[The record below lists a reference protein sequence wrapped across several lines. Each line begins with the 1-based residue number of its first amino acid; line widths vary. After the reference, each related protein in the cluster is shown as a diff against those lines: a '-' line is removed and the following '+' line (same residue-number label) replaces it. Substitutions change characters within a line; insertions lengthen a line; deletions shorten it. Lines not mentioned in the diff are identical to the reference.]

1 MDIIVD
7 PEFERL
13 IPPLSEQELRQLEC
27 SLLDDGTLSPLV
39 VWAPHNILLD
49 GHHRLRLCRRHG
61 IVFTTTGL
69 EFESRDAARL
79 WIIGHQLGRR
89 NLPPEEVA
97 YYRGGQYQK
106 AEKLQGARSDLT
118 PAESTGIEGRE
129 ASQDDGQATSGQ
141 GDTKSVRDASKRLG
155 KEFGVSPST
164 IKRDARFAEALDVL
178 AEILGIEF
186 RSDVLAGTSG
196 LSKSD
201 IVALSKKPRGKLAAA
216 AHDRDKLCELVR
228 ARRKPRRNPTPPAP
242 AAEEN
247 PPAFVPGDAQEYHDA
262 LVNILWVCGQKEETL
277 DGLRGQL
284 EQIAAIAREA
294 LGQQVD
300 DAEPEAATGAPLVT
314 DEDLL

>member
-1 MDIIVD
+1 MDIVVD

-27 SLLDDGTLSPLV
+27 SLLDDGALSPLV
-39 VWAPHNILLD
+39 VWTPHNILLD

-61 IVFTTTGL
+61 IPLTTTGL

-97 YYRGGQYQK
+97 YFRGGQYQK

-118 PAESTGIEGRE
+118 PAESPGMEGRE
-129 ASQDDGQATSGQ
+129 SSQDGGQATSGQ
-141 GDTKSVRDASKRLG
+141 SDTKSARDASTRLG

-164 IKRDARFAEALDVL
+164 IKRDAKFAEALDVL
-178 AEILGIEF
+178 AGVLGIEF

-216 AHDRDKLCELVR
+216 AHDRDKLRELVR

-242 AAEEN
+242 PVEQ
-247 PPAFVPGDAQEYHDA
+247 PSQELVSESVQDYHDA
-262 LVNILWVCGQKEETL
+262 LVNILWVCGQNEETL

-284 EQIAAIAREA
+284 EQIAGIAREA
-294 LGQQVD
+294 LGQQV
-300 DAEPEAATGAPLVT
+300 ESFEAAAASGAPLVT

>member
-1 MDIIVD
+1 MDIVVD

-27 SLLDDGTLSPLV
+27 SLLDDGALSPLV

-49 GHHRLRLCRRHG
+49 GHHRMRLCRRHG
-61 IVFTTTGL
+61 IPFTTSGL

-97 YYRGGQYQK
+97 YFRGGQYQK
-106 AEKLQGARSDLT
+106 AEKQQGSRSDLT
-118 PAESTGIEGRE
+118 PAESPGIEGRE
-129 ASQDDGQATSGQ
+129 ASQDAGQATSGQ
-141 GDTKSVRDASKRLG
+141 SDTKSARDASTRLG

-164 IKRDARFAEALDVL
+164 IKRDAKFAEALDVL
-178 AEILGIEF
+178 AGVLGIEF

-216 AHDRDKLCELVR
+216 AHDRDKVRELVR

-242 AAEEN
+242 PVEQ
-247 PPAFVPGDAQEYHDA
+247 PSQELVSESVQDHHDA
-262 LVNILWVCGQKEETL
+262 LVNILWVCGQNEETL

-284 EQIAAIAREA
+284 EQIAGIAREA
-294 LGQQVD
+294 LGQQV
-300 DAEPEAATGAPLVT
+300 ESFEAAAASGAPLVT

>member
-27 SLLDDGTLSPLV
+27 SLLDDGTLSPLA

-49 GHHRLRLCRRHG
+49 GHHRLRLCRQHG
-61 IVFTTTGL
+61 IPFTTTAL
-69 EFESRDAARL
+69 EFDSRDSARL

-89 NLPPEEVA
+89 NLPPEQAA
-97 YYRGGQYQK
+97 YYRGQEYGDQRRDPVENLQK
-106 AEKLQGARSDLT
+106 NQCFSSGHSVHSAAESPEEESPL
-118 PAESTGIEGRE
+118 PAENESEDRTAERLAKAHNVTERTIR
-129 ASQDDGQATSGQ
+129 
-141 GDTKSVRDASKRLG
+141 RDAL
-155 KEFGVSPST
+155 
-164 IKRDARFAEALDVL
+164 FAEALDAL
-178 AEILGIEF
+178 AQLFGVEF

-196 LSKSD
+196 LSKKD
-201 IVALSKKPRGKLAAA
+201 IITLAQMPRERLAAA
-216 AHDRDKLCELVR
+216 SHDWGNLHEL
-228 ARRKPRRNPTPPAP
+228 AEQWRKRKEKPAPPAP

-247 PPAFVPGDAQEYHDA
+247 PPAFAPGDAQECRDA

-294 LGQQVD
+294 LGENTEGI
-300 DAEPEAATGAPLVT
+300 EPEATSETSLIT

>member
-1 MDIIVD
+1 MDIVVD

-27 SLLDDGTLSPLV
+27 SLLDDGALSPLV

-49 GHHRLRLCRRHG
+49 GHHRLRLCQCHC
-61 IVFTTTGL
+61 IPFTTTGL

-118 PAESTGIEGRE
+118 PAESPRIEGRE
-129 ASQDDGQATSGQ
+129 PSQDDGQATSGQ
-141 GDTKSVRDASKRLG
+141 GDTKSARDASKRLG
-155 KEFGVSPST
+155 KEFGVSAST
-164 IKRDARFAEALDVL
+164 IKRDAKFAEALDVL
-178 AEILGIEF
+178 AGVLGIEF

-216 AHDRDKLCELVR
+216 AHDRDKLRELVR

-242 AAEEN
+242 TVEQPSPEL
-247 PPAFVPGDAQEYHDA
+247 VSESVQDYHDA
-262 LVNILWVCGQKEETL
+262 LVNILWACGQKEETL
-277 DGLRGQL
+277 DGLRGRL
-284 EQIAAIAREA
+284 EQIAGIAREA
-294 LGQQVD
+294 LGQQVESIETA
-300 DAEPEAATGAPLVT
+300 AETGAPFVT
-314 DEDLL
+314 DEHLL

>member
-1 MDIIVD
+1 MDIVVD

-27 SLLDDGTLSPLV
+27 SLLDDGALSPLV

-49 GHHRLRLCRRHG
+49 GHHRMRLCRRHG
-61 IVFTTTGL
+61 IPFTTAGL

-97 YYRGGQYQK
+97 YFRGGQYQK

-118 PAESTGIEGRE
+118 PAESPGIEGRE
-129 ASQDDGQATSGQ
+129 PSQDDGQATSGQ
-141 GDTKSVRDASKRLG
+141 GDTKSARDTSKRLG
-155 KEFGVSPST
+155 EEFGVSPST
-164 IKRDARFAEALDVL
+164 IKRDAKFAEALDVL

-216 AHDRDKLCELVR
+216 AHDRDKLRELVR
-228 ARRKPRRNPTPPAP
+228 ARRKPRRNLAPPAP
-242 AAEEN
+242 SAEQPSPEL
-247 PPAFVPGDAQEYHDA
+247 VSDSVQDHHDA
-262 LVNILWVCGQKEETL
+262 LVNILWVCGQKEEAL

-284 EQIAAIAREA
+284 EQIAGIAREA
-294 LGQQVD
+294 LGLQV
-300 DAEPEAATGAPLVT
+300 ERIETAAGTGAPLVT